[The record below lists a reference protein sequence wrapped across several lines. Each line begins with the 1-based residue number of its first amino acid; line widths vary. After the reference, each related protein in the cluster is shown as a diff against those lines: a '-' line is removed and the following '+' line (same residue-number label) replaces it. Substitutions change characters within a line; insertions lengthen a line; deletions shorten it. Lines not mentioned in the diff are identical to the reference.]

1 VRVISGT
8 ARGKKLKAPP
18 GFITR
23 PLTDRI
29 KEALFNVLGGEIED
43 ARLLD
48 VFAGSGQVGI
58 EALSRGASYV
68 VFVEKHPAAIRT
80 IYANLD
86 GCRFAS
92 GFEVLGMDVFRAL
105 RILVGRGK
113 VFDVIY
119 VDPPFDQPEIFV
131 QVLQA
136 LDNNRL
142 LAERGTLVIRVP
154 RKHALPER
162 LAFIAQFR
170 IDVYGESALIYYRQR
185 EREEEL

>member
-80 IYANLD
+80 IYATLT
-86 GCRFAS
+86 GV
-92 GFEVLGMDVFRAL
+92 VLL
-105 RILVGRGK
+105 
-113 VFDVIY
+113 
-119 VDPPFDQPEIFV
+119 P
-131 QVLQA
+131 VL
-136 LDNNRL
+136 
-142 LAERGTLVIRVP
+142 
-154 RKHALPER
+154 K
-162 LAFIAQFR
+162 
-170 IDVYGESALIYYRQR
+170 Y
-185 EREEEL
+185 